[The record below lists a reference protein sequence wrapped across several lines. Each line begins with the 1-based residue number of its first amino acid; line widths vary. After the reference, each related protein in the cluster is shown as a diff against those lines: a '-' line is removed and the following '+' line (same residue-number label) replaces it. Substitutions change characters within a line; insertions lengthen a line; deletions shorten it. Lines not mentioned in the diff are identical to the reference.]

1 MSRIMSR
8 VTCPGLYARDFMRGY
23 PESLFRGST
32 VSPAQVPDV
41 KFQAH
46 GYLFLARNSLLPPRI
61 SEIMFPN

>member
-1 MSRIMSR
+1 
-8 VTCPGLYARDFMRGY
+8 MRGY

-46 GYLFLARNSLLPPRI
+46 GYLFLARNSLLPPTYLK
-61 SEIMFPN
+61 

>member
-1 MSRIMSR
+1 MLSRIMSR

-32 VSPAQVPDV
+32 VSSAQVPDV

-46 GYLFLARNSLLPPRI
+46 GYLFLARNSLLTPRYLK
-61 SEIMFPN
+61 

>member
-1 MSRIMSR
+1 MSR

-46 GYLFLARNSLLPPRI
+46 GYLFLARNSLLPPTYLK
-61 SEIMFPN
+61 